1 MEDLE
6 SFNQSLANQ
15 GNLETQSVSLN
26 PARMQIGV
34 ELDSSKDEL
43 KQEEKT
49 TKELDQDTANGK
61 IMLMKSTFTKVA
73 IPLWEQYDEEKTL

>member
-26 PARMQIGV
+26 
-34 ELDSSKDEL
+34 
-43 KQEEKT
+43 EEKT